1 LLVREKVGACTALR
15 GWHHAIALY
24 PSDTLCLECKLCNG
38 RLLALWCPAIK
49 FHDGTLPAARKD
61 HSRLRSSEFA
71 WRLTGGVN
79 SGRRISSS
87 ATPVTSFSLRSVR
100 RWKPLHVSKVST
112 EEPHW
117 DPLNSTLTSEALP
130 VSFAYTAAEE
140 GIPSAGVVHVA
151 N

>member
-15 GWHHAIALY
+15 GGHHAIALY
-24 PSDTLCLECKLCNG
+24 PSDTLCLECNC

-49 FHDGTLPAARKD
+49 FHDGTLPTARKH
-61 HSRLRSSEFA
+61 HSRGRSSEFA
-71 WRLTGGVN
+71 WRLTGGVD
-79 SGRRISSS
+79 SGRLISSS
-87 ATPVTSFSLRSVR
+87 ATPVTSFSLGSVR
-100 RWKPLHVSKVST
+100 RWKQLPVSKVST

-130 VSFAYTAAEE
+130 VSFGYTAAEDD
-140 GIPSAGVVHVA
+140 IPSAGFVHVA